1 MDHKSMRIFCFRGVD
16 FMASIENARKK
27 INEIDEKMAKLFV
40 ERMEASE
47 EVFEYKKENGLPIT
61 DEKRE
66 AIVIKNNSERV
77 ENELYRNYYID
88 FIKDV
93 MEISKKYQSY
103 MQNGVKVAYSGIKG
117 AFAHIAAEQIFPDAC
132 LKSYPDFISAYK
144 SVEKGECDL
153 AVLPIENSYAG
164 EVSTVI
170 DLMYGG
176 SLFITGVYS
185 LEVNQNLVGLKGA
198 DKNRIKT
205 VISHTQ
211 ALQQCAEYIKEN
223 NLEIVEETNT
233 AIAAKK
239 VSDMNNPEIG
249 AISSSFAAEI
259 YGLEVLDKNINKS
272 NVNTTRF
279 AVLSRIKTGE
289 KNDTS
294 VLMFSVSHE
303 AGSLAKAINI
313 IGKYGYNMTALRS
326 RPVKDTPWQYYFYA
340 ELDGDTNSD
349 LGKIMLKELQEF
361 CDTIKVAGTYTLK
374 KL

>member
-1 MDHKSMRIFCFRGVD
+1 
-16 FMASIENARKK
+16 MASIENARKK
-27 INEIDEKMAKLFV
+27 INEIDEKMARLFV

-66 AIVIKNNSERV
+66 AVVIKNNSERV

-103 MQNGVKVAYSGIKG
+103 LQKGVKVAYSGIKG
-117 AFAHIAAEQIFPDAC
+117 AFAHIAAGQIFPDAC
-132 LKSYPDFISAYK
+132 LESYPDFVSAYK
-144 SVEKGECDL
+144 AVETGECDL

-170 DLMYGG
+170 DLIYKG
-176 SLFITGVYS
+176 SLYVTGVHS
-185 LEVNQNLVGLKGA
+185 LEVNQNLVGIKGA
-198 DKNRIKT
+198 DKSKIKT

-223 NLEIVEETNT
+223 NLEIIEETNT
-233 AIAAKK
+233 AIAARK
-239 VSDMNNPEIG
+239 VADLNNPEIG

-259 YGLEVLDKNINKS
+259 YGLEVLEKNINKS

-279 AVLSRIKTGE
+279 AVLSRIKTAE

-294 VLMFSVSHE
+294 ILMFSVSHE

-340 ELDGDTNSD
+340 ELDGDTETD
-349 LGKIMLKELQEF
+349 LGKIMLKELGEF